1 MRGCP
6 SSADQPAARR
16 CLYPALGMAII
27 VLGLGLALPVG
38 ALACGSGGGGWTL
51 RSATFPTGAQV
62 KPPTS
67 AEPLLTRV
75 PSAAPMRRIGRVR
88 PGLGGLLGGSVV
100 TSGNWA
106 GYDVTGGGFSSVS
119 ASWVEPAI
127 QSDDSSDSLASFWV
141 GLDGDG
147 SATAEQTGTAAC
159 AQNGRITYYAWYE
172 MYPAGEVPI
181 ASLTVSAGDLMTA
194 TVTSNGSGQFTL
206 AIADATTH
214 RSFSVTRQTS
224 PVTAP
229 SSAEIV
235 AEAPTDAS
243 VGGLLPLADFG
254 KVDFTG
260 CAVND
265 RPVGAFA
272 RRQIDMVG
280 KDGSPLAAASTLSS
294 DGASF
299 SVSASAGDV
308 APPTTAA
315 SGADDLWHNRPVT
328 VTLVAADNPGGS
340 GVAYTEYKLDQGS
353 WTRATS
359 LVVPA
364 PADHSNDG
372 THTVLYRSVDG
383 AGNAE
388 TPRICSVNIA
398 TCAPKPVADHA
409 ATVARGRTATLAF
422 SVGEP
427 RTGLATAHVTIK
439 VKTPAGR
446 LVTTL
451 TRGAAALN
459 TPLVA
464 RFTCRLAAGHYRFFV
479 YATDA
484 AGNTQS
490 SVGANRLTVR

>member
-1 MRGCP
+1 MARLLCLLGSLVCALLLFSATPPAFAGTRLAASCP
-6 SSADQPAARR
+6 LSGSTMARAGAADRSASP
-16 CLYPALGMAII
+16 
-27 VLGLGLALPVG
+27 LATTISASPML
-38 ALACGSGGGGWTL
+38 LAGRAGTKL
-51 RSATFPTGAQV
+51 RSLSAGQE
-62 KPPTS
+62 TS
-67 AEPLLTRV
+67 VSSL
-75 PSAAPMRRIGRVR
+75 
-88 PGLGGLLGGSVV
+88 
-100 TSGNWA
+100 NWA
-106 GYDVTGGGFSSVS
+106 GYDITSGAPTSVTATWVIPAVAASS
-119 ASWVEPAI
+119 A
-127 QSDDSSDSLASFWV
+127 LTYASFWV

-224 PVTAP
+224 PVTTP

-260 CAVND
+260 CAVNG

-280 KDGSPLAAASTLSS
+280 KDGSLLAAASTLSS
-294 DGASF
+294 DGTSF

-383 AGNAE
+383 AGNVE

-409 ATVARGRTATLAF
+409 ATVAHGRTATLAF